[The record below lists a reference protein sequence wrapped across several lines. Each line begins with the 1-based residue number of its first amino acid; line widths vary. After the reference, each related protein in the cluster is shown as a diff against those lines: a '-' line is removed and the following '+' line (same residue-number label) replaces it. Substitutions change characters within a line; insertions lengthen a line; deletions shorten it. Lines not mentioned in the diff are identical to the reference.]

1 MSTNIYILRLEE
13 GRYYVGKAD
22 NVMKRYQQHT
32 GGSGSAW
39 TKKYKPVGVEKIIP
53 NASSFDEDKYTKEY
67 MSKYGIDKV
76 RGGSYSQ
83 MTLDDSQKEAI
94 ERECRGASDAC
105 QGCGKSGHFIRFC
118 PNKTKVVYTPI
129 DDEFEC
135 DYCTRT
141 FTTAFGCK
149 VHEKSCRGKEED
161 YDCNHCDTTYSGYS
175 LTEFKKHEQKCKS
188 KSSKKSG
195 ACYRCGRQG
204 HYSPDCYASTH
215 AKGYSLDSECESDE
229 GSD

>member
-1 MSTNIYILRLEE
+1 MSTNIYILRLEG
-13 GRYYVGKAD
+13 GRYYIGKTD
-22 NVMKRYQQHT
+22 NLERRKQQHINGT
-32 GGSGSAW
+32 ASAW
-39 TKKYKPVGVEKIIP
+39 TKKYKPVAVEKIIP
-53 NASSFDEDKYTKEY
+53 NVSSFDEDKYTKEY

-83 MTLDDSQKEAI
+83 MSLDDSQKEAI

-118 PNKTKVVYTPI
+118 PNKNKGKSVIVEET
-129 DDEFEC
+129 FEC

-149 VHEKSCRGKEED
+149 VHEKSCSDKQEEEED
-161 YDCNHCDTTYSGYS
+161 DYNCSHCDTTYSGYS
-175 LTEFKKHEQKCKS
+175 LAEFKKHEQKCKS

-204 HYSPDCYASTH
+204 HYLPDCYASTH
-215 AKGYSLDSECESDE
+215 VNGYSLDSEC
-229 GSD
+229 